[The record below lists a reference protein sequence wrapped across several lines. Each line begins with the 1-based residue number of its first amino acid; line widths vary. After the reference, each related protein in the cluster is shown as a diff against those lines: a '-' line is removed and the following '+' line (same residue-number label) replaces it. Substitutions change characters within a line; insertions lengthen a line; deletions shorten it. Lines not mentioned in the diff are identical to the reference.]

1 MIFLNN
7 ILKTIDESCLI
18 IQFQANEFYN
28 HNKIE
33 DSDFDSLFNVL
44 SKSEENIDLTES
56 KKNNLLLAAIY
67 FVYDR
72 NENAKILYKNNFY
85 GKINELNVNG
95 TQIDL
100 LHLLFNLI
108 EIDLKYYSSNQDNF
122 RKFYQRLNILQNTTT
137 VKSINYLII

>member
-7 ILKTIDESCLI
+7 ILKTIDESSLI

-85 GKINELNVNG
+85 GKTNELNVNG
-95 TQIDL
+95 SQIW
-100 LHLLFNLI
+100 I
-108 EIDLKYYSSNQDNF
+108 SN
-122 RKFYQRLNILQNTTT
+122 
-137 VKSINYLII
+137 